1 MFFDEIRTLR
11 TINEA
16 PNDFTIKFFLY
27 IAVNQPQDGIK
38 GFRVNKKQLQTDL
51 KLSRTVFFDSLR
63 WLKDNLVVQELKLAL
78 ESDFMVNPV
87 IVMNNC
93 NPDERIKEWN
103 RRCNIDSA
111 REIRLRR
118 EKRRRELKKQNQ
130 Q

>member
-1 MFFDEIRTLR
+1 M
-11 TINEA
+11 
-16 PNDFTIKFFLY
+16 
-27 IAVNQPQDGIK
+27 NQPQDGIK

-93 NPDERIKEWN
+93 NSDERIT
-103 RRCNIDSA
+103 DSA
-111 REIRLRR
+111 REIRLRK